1 MLTVNN
7 PILFTLG
14 IRICL
19 SENHGLDNKQLIKI
33 TPLFNP
39 IIQWEFTGKENIFID
54 NDQQNPVYLNNKSSI
69 IFKIHDI
76 NFELMK
82 LEGFLNSDKPK
93 NFFTK
98 FNRKNEKNKFKKL
111 FVDPAGIYRQKQFLA
126 FKEYSNIEICG
137 KMNFNS
143 PKKYLLRIVRLGR
156 ENCKNKKFNK
166 KFQFELILT
175 NKGIHFIW
183 MVVLLRIN
191 N

>member
-1 MLTVNN
+1 MLTGNH

-19 SENHGLDNKQLIKI
+19 LENHGRENKQLIKI

-54 NDQQNPVYLNNKSSI
+54 YNQQNPVYLNNKSSI
-69 IFKIHDI
+69 IFKIHDT
-76 NFELMK
+76 NFELIK
-82 LEGFLNSDKPK
+82 LEAFLNSDEPK

-111 FVDPAGIYRQKQFLA
+111 FVDPEGIYRRKQFLG
-126 FKEYSNIEICG
+126 FNEYPNIEICG
-137 KMNFNS
+137 KMNFNR
-143 PKKYLLRIVRLGR
+143 PKKYLLRIERFGR
-156 ENCKNKKFNK
+156 EYCKNKEFNK

-175 NKGIHFIW
+175 NKGINFVIW
-183 MVVLLRIN
+183 IVLLSTY
-191 N
+191 